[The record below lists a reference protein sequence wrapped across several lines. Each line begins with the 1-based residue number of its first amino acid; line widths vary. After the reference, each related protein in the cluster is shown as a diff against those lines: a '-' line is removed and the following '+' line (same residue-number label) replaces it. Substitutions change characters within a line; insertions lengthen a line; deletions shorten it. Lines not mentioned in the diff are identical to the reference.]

1 MTETVP
7 NNETGV
13 SRALDLLRS
22 ANTRLVSIFGSIDSG
37 GRDSGTSDDNRVRRV
52 HYLIEVNGREY
63 RMITSPV
70 TGPIPSAT
78 PITPAAAWYERE
90 LHDQYGIEC
99 AGHPDPRPLLFHEN
113 WPENVHPMINDVSHV
128 PWINDEGQYR
138 FLRVQGDGVCEV
150 PVGPIH
156 AGIIEPGHFRFS
168 VVGDTVLHL
177 ELRHFYTHKGTEKLF
192 ENAPLMDGVMIAESV
207 SGDNCF
213 SHAVAYCQAIE
224 NAFSISVPPRA
235 QAIRLI
241 GLELERMMAH
251 VADVGALCGDVG
263 FSVPAAYTARLKE
276 SLLQAST
283 RFFGTRFWRG
293 IAVPGGLT
301 RDLSSAETGEF
312 GGRVTAAARDFA
324 QMARL
329 ILHTSSVQ
337 NRFESTG
344 ILTAEIAR
352 QLAVVGPVARA
363 SGIRLDVRRDHP
375 SGRYRN
381 INVDVPQYKYG
392 DVLARARIR
401 IDETAISR
409 NLINETLKEL
419 PAGSVL
425 VPVPLSGNAE
435 ALSAVESPRGELL
448 YWVRIRDGKITR
460 CHIKSPSFQNWPA
473 LPLAMPGDIIADFPL
488 INKSFNLSYS
498 GCDR

>member
-1 MTETVP
+1 MIRTLP
-7 NNETGV
+7 NSEAGV
-13 SRALDLLRS
+13 SRALDLLRT
-22 ANTRLVSIFGSIDSG
+22 ANTRLVSIFGS
-37 GRDSGTSDDNRVRRV
+37 TDDNHVRHV
-52 HYLIEVNGREY
+52 HYLIDVNGREY
-63 RMITSPV
+63 RMLSSPV
-70 TGPIPSAT
+70 TGPIASAT
-78 PITPAAAWYERE
+78 PVTPSAAWYERE

-99 AGHPDPRPLLFHEN
+99 VGHPDPRPLLFHEN
-113 WPENVHPMINDVSHV
+113 WPENVHPMIDNASHV
-128 PWINDEGQYR
+128 PWTSTEGRYR
-138 FLRVQGDGVCEV
+138 FLKVQGDGVCEV

-156 AGIIEPGHFRFS
+156 ADIIEPGHFRFS

-192 ENAPLMDGVMIAESV
+192 ENTPVMDGVMIAESV

-224 NAFSISVPPRA
+224 SAFGISVPPRA

-241 GLELERMMAH
+241 GLELERMIAH
-251 VADVGALCGDVG
+251 IADVGVLCGDVA
-263 FSVPAAYTARLKE
+263 FSVPAAYTARIKE
-276 SLLQAST
+276 TLLRAST

-293 IAVPGGLT
+293 IAVPGGVT
-301 RDLSSAETGEF
+301 RDLSNAETSEF
-312 GGRVTAAARDFA
+312 GRMVTAAARDFA

-329 ILHTSSVQ
+329 ILHTSSIQ

-352 QLAVVGPVARA
+352 QLGVVGPVARA
-363 SGIRLDVRRDHP
+363 SGIRLDVRCDHP
-375 SGRYRN
+375 SGRYRH
-381 INVDVPQYKYG
+381 INVDIPLYKYG

-401 IDETAISR
+401 IDETAISMG
-409 NLINETLKEL
+409 LVDETLKEL

-425 VPVPLSGNAE
+425 VPVPLLGNAE

-448 YWVRIRDGKITR
+448 YWVRIRDGRITR

-473 LPLAMPGDIIADFPL
+473 LPLAMPGNIIADFPL

>member
-1 MTETVP
+1 MTAILP
-7 NNETGV
+7 NNEAGV
-13 SRALDLLRS
+13 LRALDLLGA
-22 ANTRLVSIFGSIDSG
+22 ANTRLVSIFGS
-37 GRDSGTSDDNRVRRV
+37 TDDNHLRYV
-52 HYLIEVNGREY
+52 HYLIEVDGREY
-63 RMITSPV
+63 RMLSSPV

-78 PITPAAAWYERE
+78 PIVPAAAWYERE

-99 AGHPDPRPLLFHEN
+99 EGHPDPRPLLFHEN
-113 WPENVHPMINDVSHV
+113 WPANMHPMIDDASHV
-128 PWINDEGQYR
+128 TWAEGQYH
-138 FLRVQGDGVCEV
+138 FLRVHGDGVCEV

-192 ENAPLMDGVMIAESV
+192 ENRAVMDGVLIAESV

-224 NAFSISVPPRA
+224 NAFAISVPPRA
-235 QAIRLI
+235 QAIRLV
-241 GLELERMMAH
+241 GLELERMLAH
-251 VADVGALCGDVG
+251 IADVGALCGDVG
-263 FSVPAAYTARLKE
+263 FMVPAAYTARIKE
-276 SLLQAST
+276 SLLQTSS
-283 RFFGTRFWRG
+283 RFFGTRYWRG
-293 IAVPGGLT
+293 IAVPGGVT
-301 RDLSSAETGEF
+301 RDLPSAEAAEF
-312 GGRVTAAARDFA
+312 GRMVAAAARDFA

-344 ILTAEIAR
+344 ILTAEIAK
-352 QLAVVGPVARA
+352 QLALVGPAARA

-375 SGRYRN
+375 SGRYCHSK
-381 INVDVPQYKYG
+381 VDVPQYTDG

-401 IDETAISR
+401 IDETAISTQ
-409 NLINETLKEL
+409 LINETLKEL

-425 VPVPLSGNAE
+425 VPVPLSGSAD

-448 YWVRIRDGKITR
+448 YWVRTRDGKITR

-473 LPLAMPGDIIADFPL
+473 LPLAMPGNIIADFPL

>member
-1 MTETVP
+1 MTEIVP
-7 NNETGV
+7 NSEVGV

-22 ANTRLVSIFGSIDSG
+22 ENTRLVSIFGS
-37 GRDSGTSDDNRVRRV
+37 RDDNRICRV

-63 RMITSPV
+63 RMFSSPV
-70 TGPIPSAT
+70 AGTIPSAT
-78 PITPAAAWYERE
+78 EVTPAAAWYERE

-99 AGHPDPRPLLFHEN
+99 EGHPDPRPLVFHEN
-113 WPENVHPMINDVSHV
+113 WPANVHAMIDDASHV
-128 PWINDEGQYR
+128 PSMNDEGQYR

-192 ENAPLMDGVMIAESV
+192 ENTPVRDGVMIAESV

-213 SHAVAYCQAIE
+213 SHAVAYSQAIE
-224 NAFSISVPPRA
+224 NALAISVPPRA

-251 VADVGALCGDVG
+251 IADVGALCGDVG
-263 FSVPAAYTARLKE
+263 FSVPAAYTARIKE

-293 IAVPGGLT
+293 MAVPGGVT
-301 RDLSSAETGEF
+301 RDFSSADASEF
-312 GGRVTAAARDFA
+312 GKMVTAAARDFA
-324 QMARL
+324 RMARL

-352 QLAVVGPVARA
+352 QLAVVGPAARA
-363 SGIRLDVRRDHP
+363 SGIRMDVRRDHP

-381 INVDVPQYKYG
+381 LNVDVPQYKYG

-401 IDETAISR
+401 IDETAISTG
-409 NLINETLKEL
+409 LILETLKDL

-425 VPVPLSGNAE
+425 VPVPAAGNAE

-448 YWVRIRDGKITR
+448 YWVRIRDGKIAR

-473 LPLAMPGDIIADFPL
+473 LPLAMPGNIIADFPL